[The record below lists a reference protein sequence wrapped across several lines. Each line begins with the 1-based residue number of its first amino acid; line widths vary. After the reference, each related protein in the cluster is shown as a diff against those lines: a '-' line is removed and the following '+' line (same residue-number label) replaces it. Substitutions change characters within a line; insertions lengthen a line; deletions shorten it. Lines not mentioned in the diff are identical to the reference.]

1 MISSRVLRAASRPL
15 LAQTRRC
22 VLTDDAFWCSRTRRS
37 SAPSVRLARLCRGV
51 STESVSRSESTVV
64 TDVFS
69 EDSRPVILF
78 DGVCNFCNA
87 GVNLV
92 LSLDR
97 QEMFRFAALQSE
109 VGKELLRKCN
119 RRPDDISSMVVVEKE
134 AFYLRSDAALRIGQK
149 LQMPFPLISALLWPM
164 PKALRDN
171 GYDWMADNRYR
182 LFGMRDVC
190 RLTDEKAAERFLS

>member
-1 MISSRVLRAASRPL
+1 MISSRVLRSVSRPL
-15 LAQTRRC
+15 LAQTKPY
-22 VLTDDAFWCSRTRRS
+22 VLTDAFWCSRTRRS
-37 SAPSVRLARLCRGV
+37 SRPPLRLVSLWRGV
-51 STESVSRSESTVV
+51 STESVSPPESTVV
-64 TDVFS
+64 ADVFG

-109 VGKELLRKCN
+109 VGKALLKKCN
-119 RRPDDISSMVVVEKE
+119 RQPDDISSMVVVEKE
-134 AFYLRSDAALRIGQK
+134 AFHLRSDAALRIGEM
-149 LQMPFPLISALLWPM
+149 LQMPFPLFSALLWPM

-171 GYDWMADNRYR
+171 GYDWIAENRYK

-190 RLTDEKAAERFLS
+190 RLSDEKAAERFLS